1 MNSEVKLI
9 SNDAIHQMSNLVNSI
24 VQIKSQILS
33 ISSFDSFMRYREEFI
48 KQVLNFENCFKSLI
62 DSIVYI
68 NEKNLEYAR
77 IIKYYEGKLKSPRL
91 IQSYSID
98 DYNLL
103 DKNLNRINSVTAL
116 SFSTNHKNFP
126 NLQNL
131 SSGNSYSRFDD
142 YQSSKEIKYTS
153 YKDICNLLHY
163 DYETWKPSYSKY
175 DIYDKKSILDK
186 SSYSNL
192 LKNNTTQYTKTFS
205 TNYKTLNN
213 VVKKEDAKQD
223 VPKDNDEI
231 KEQNVKINDDQE
243 NKENHSNSIPIN
255 ISVPNGTVA
264 TNLDNFSISSL
275 ELGSKNET
283 VLSKD
288 KDLGDESLNKMSNK
302 CENNNKDNQKLQK
315 SESINNQNSN
325 KNNEIPAKPETKIER
340 VQKIILTVYN
350 NQELL
355 NHFKEKFPDFEQ
367 KITSSEVNDDFLTK
381 IENEMASVSFEQTP
395 QELKQD

>member
-1 MNSEVKLI
+1 M
-9 SNDAIHQMSNLVNSI
+9 
-24 VQIKSQILS
+24 
-33 ISSFDSFMRYREEFI
+33 
-48 KQVLNFENCFKSLI
+48 
-62 DSIVYI
+62 
-68 NEKNLEYAR
+68 
-77 IIKYYEGKLKSPRL
+77 
-91 IQSYSID
+91 
-98 DYNLL
+98 L

-175 DIYDKKSILDK
+175 DIYYKKSILDK

-243 NKENHSNSIPIN
+243 NKETVRKIAESNSEYMKKKHKKGEAFYWGKYGKISYPEQYFMN
-255 ISVPNGTVA
+255 IFDKEFPSYEYNYHELTYY
-264 TNLDNFSISSL
+264 LDFAWTQSKKYIEIDGEQHKKQIEHDIKRDNKL
-275 ELGSKNET
+275 KELGWSCIRVDWSKFIK
-283 VLSKD
+283 L
-288 KDLGDESLNKMSNK
+288 DESERQNF
-302 CENNNKDNQKLQK
+302 
-315 SESINNQNSN
+315 IN
-325 KNNEIPAKPETKIER
+325 
-340 VQKIILTVYN
+340 
-350 NQELL
+350 
-355 NHFKEKFPDFEQ
+355 D
-367 KITSSEVNDDFLTK
+367 
-381 IENEMASVSFEQTP
+381 
-395 QELKQD
+395 LKQFIIN